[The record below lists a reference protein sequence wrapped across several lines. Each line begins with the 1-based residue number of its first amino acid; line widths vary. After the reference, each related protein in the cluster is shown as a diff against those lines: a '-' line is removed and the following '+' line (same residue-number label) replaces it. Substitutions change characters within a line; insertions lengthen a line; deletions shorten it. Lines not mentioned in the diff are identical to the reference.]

1 MVIAEY
7 LERKYYGPRRRRI
20 EAEEAEARK
29 KARQALRD
37 EVREEIHE
45 EMREE
50 ARESGRARGR
60 ADAYAK
66 ALADAYEEGRAD
78 ARREFTHKIR
88 DWNQR
93 RLEAQIIG
101 EPFDEPP
108 PMDDD

>member
-37 EVREEIHE
+37 EVRKEL
-45 EMREE
+45 REE
-50 ARESGRARGR
+50 AREAGRARGR

-108 PMDDD
+108 PLDDD